1 MQLPVATESTYWE
14 NSDGNPP
21 PNKKIAME
29 IDIMRPQIN
38 LIKYNIIKLNK
49 V

>member
-1 MQLPVATESTYWE
+1 MQATCTSCIYMQT
-14 NSDGNPP
+14 NKFHPPP